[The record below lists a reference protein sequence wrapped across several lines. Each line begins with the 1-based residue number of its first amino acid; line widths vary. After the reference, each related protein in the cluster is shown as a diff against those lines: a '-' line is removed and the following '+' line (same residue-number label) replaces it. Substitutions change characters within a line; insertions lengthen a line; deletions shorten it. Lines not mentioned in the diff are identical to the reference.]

1 MTTWG
6 DVANELARLADED
19 RFTGSVLVVEGD
31 RTLLESCGG
40 PADRATATPIHPGT
54 RFGLASL
61 SKTFTAAAV
70 LTCVRDGLLGVQDR
84 VVDLLPDSRRPR
96 TIPSEVTVH
105 HLLSH
110 TSGIGDYAEEDEN
123 LPGFVEDYAALWRD
137 RPMYRL
143 ERPDDFL
150 SLYAEAAPTA
160 EPGAEFHYSNAGFVL
175 LGALVEEVTG
185 QEFVPAVTQRVL
197 RPAGMASSGYFRS
210 DEPVPDVAV
219 GYLRRTEQQAPWR
232 SNVFSVPVIGS
243 GDGGAHATPRDLD
256 RFLRAIASGDLLG
269 GDVSALMRSR
279 HVRVAD
285 GVWYGYG
292 LYVREDGSFGHGGG
306 DPGIETVARHIPDR
320 DLTVVALCN
329 GEGTLNEVWPLVLSA
344 L

>member
-1 MTTWG
+1 MT
-6 DVANELARLADED
+6 
-19 RFTGSVLVVEGD
+19 S
-31 RTLLESCGG
+31 
-40 PADRATATPIHPGT
+40 
-54 RFGLASL
+54 
-61 SKTFTAAAV
+61 
-70 LTCVRDGLLGVQDR
+70 
-84 VVDLLPDSRRPR
+84 
-96 TIPSEVTVH
+96 
-105 HLLSH
+105 
-110 TSGIGDYAEEDEN
+110 Y
-123 LPGFVEDYAALWRD
+123 
-137 RPMYRL
+137 
-143 ERPDDFL
+143 

-269 GDVSALMRSR
+269 GDVSAQMRSR

-285 GVWYGYG
+285 G
-292 LYVREDGSFGHGGG
+292 S
-306 DPGIETVARHIPDR
+306 
-320 DLTVVALCN
+320 
-329 GEGTLNEVWPLVLSA
+329 GTGTASTSVPTEASGTAAATPASRPSRA
-344 L
+344 TFPTAT